1 MNLCKFLA
9 FVLGFVLCVST
20 CTSGESSTCLAVY
33 KEGGAPAVF
42 QSPKCPRWKLPDHG
56 SESKSPNARCQ
67 TALHQGRRKSQ
78 EDRILCALD
87 IRIPF
92 PGVKV
97 FDGHNGAEAS
107 EIASKLLL
115 QYFTLHTF
123 FLLDAT
129 FSVLSR
135 KMIGLLPN
143 ERGQNTLNWN
153 PDELNL
159 GRLKLTVSSIID
171 RSFHLEI
178 LREALLRAID
188 DIDSAFSRAFL
199 CSEEYKS
206 QEAAK
211 ANLLR
216 LYRQTRGFGVFEPVT
231 NFNSFKLAAS
241 NQWPFLISKELTRD
255 HHPDRDDERSR
266 VETAGG
272 HVSEWSGV
280 ARVNGQLAVSRAIGD
295 VSFKSYGVI
304 SAPEVTDWQPLTAN
318 DSYLVAAS
326 DGVFEKLSSQDIC
339 DILWN
344 LHADFTVRSELT
356 YSCSYS
362 LADCIV
368 NAAFEKGSMDNMA
381 AVILPFGL
389 NGSLQRLAKKTHAGM
404 RKFNCSSSGD
414 SNYISQHSVLTEE
427 EHGHPPVYNFGR
439 LLVEGK
445 HSNYGCFYLSENL
458 DVNDEYTFWV
468 QKDIHEYEHELLH
481 ALPDS
486 IGLNPGGALD
496 LYNDQLMCVHFGM
509 NFSENKDQCI
519 NPEGFARFLGL
530 LESIPFNDSST
541 NDHARVDSRY
551 ILKKKYDR
559 GSYGEVWLAVYWNC
573 SHVIKSAK
581 SNNFSAN
588 ITDRGANNERRKDSS
603 SADVCDDGPSEGCMF
618 ILKRIMVE
626 KGTSVYLSGLREKYF
641 GEIFLNA
648 YTVLGGSLR
657 AEESNSLLLNIPP
670 DFHDPVERNAAV
682 DLGIQGSL
690 KFNKVY
696 GKKKETL
703 RATPEEGLNHIA
715 RYVES
720 FESRSNDIWLVFRH
734 EGISLSKLLNTA
746 EEFSD
751 LLVMMGKL
759 FFISGKKSFELQN
772 ISADFKKWFSI
783 TERRGRFV
791 SKLIIDADNLHW
803 VCDAMLQ
810 ASLGR
815 GNLCRRWGRKIEA
828 YTYRVYQ
835 NYNIHGRFLRVEAWL
850 GDKKDAIIIPEH
862 DYNTGWTDI
871 ANKIIRFL
879 GNFSDPR
886 FNLAGEQSYVDAAKI
901 PKWHEDGDL
910 RAVGGQESIA
920 NTSGKLESSDTTEIV
935 NPKHLS
941 KCLIGGDANQSW
953 RLVLERSSSFSRVVV
968 SGSKL
973 TIKKEAHIWVKAF
986 GIPVHAWSMNA
997 FRTVGNLCGG
1007 FIAIDEDTKLRNHLL
1022 WARICV
1028 KNTSNDLPHSCEL
1041 AVGDWCFEISI
1052 IPDEH
1057 VILKLPRK
1065 QIPVTDAVPKSA
1077 TSRVGRTVLSSKQIL
1092 GQVPSCSK
1100 HVDLHVDVV
1109 NSNSKAPIQA
1119 KVYTEQLGQLNFYSK
1134 GLKKQPCRRGSF
1146 NNNQNTSYW
1155 RAIGFFNDLNRF
1167 EALSEAQPSSKA
1179 LEIPDSLS
1187 KTVPSAIRTISE
1199 DTHQNSDADDEAESL
1214 ADCKISVQ
1222 QPIPRIIQASDSE
1235 SDFSS
1240 SSSLNNLLM
1249 LPWYEKGSTSTLVHE
1264 PAVIDTSKWTKLVMV
1279 KACKAFGVNVHGF
1292 KTTGHDIENG
1302 RKKAIAA

>member
-20 CTSGESSTCLAVY
+20 CTSGESSTCLTVY

-56 SESKSPNARCQ
+56 SESKSPNVRCQ

-92 PGVKV
+92 PGVKGITEVTVGVVAV

-107 EIASKLLL
+107 EMASKLLL

-143 ERGQNTLNWN
+143 ERRQSTLNWN

-159 GRLKLTVSSIID
+159 GRFKLTVSSIID

-188 DIDSAFSRAFL
+188 DIDSAFSRDAFRHNFDSGSTATVILMAENQILVANIGDSKAFL

-206 QEAAK
+206 QEEAK

-216 LYRQTRGFGVFEPVT
+216 LYRQTRGFGVFEPVK

-241 NQWPFLISKELTRD
+241 DQWPFLISKELTRD

-381 AVILPFGL
+381 AIVLPFGL
-389 NGSLQRLAKKTHAGM
+389 NGSLQRLAKKAHAGM
-404 RKFNCSSSGD
+404 RKFDCSSSGD

-427 EHGHPPVYNFGR
+427 EHGHPLVSNFGR
-439 LLVEGK
+439 LLIEGK
-445 HSNYGCFYLSENL
+445 QSNYGCFYLSENL

-468 QKDIHEYEHELLH
+468 QKDVHEYEHELLH

-486 IGLNPGGALD
+486 IGQNPGGALD
-496 LYNDQLMCVHFGM
+496 LYNDQHMCVHFGM

-559 GSYGEVWLAVYWNC
+559 GSYGEVWLAFYWNC
-573 SHVIKSAK
+573 SHVVKSSK

-588 ITDRGANNERRKDSS
+588 ITERGANNERRKDSS
-603 SADVCDDGPSEGCMF
+603 SADACDDGPSEGSMF

-648 YTVLGGSLR
+648 YTVLGGSLQ
-657 AEESNSLLLNIPP
+657 AEESNSLLLNIRL
-670 DFHDPVERNAAV
+670 DFHVPVERNAAV

-690 KFNKVY
+690 KFDKVY

-703 RATPEEGLNHIA
+703 RAAPEEGLNHIA

-734 EGISLSKLLNTA
+734 EGISLSKFLYTA
-746 EEFSD
+746 EEVINNSEEGNENVKHIQILHPSKWWKWLKTTEAGQEEMRD
-751 LLVMMGKL
+751 LIWQLLMALKSCHDRNITHRDIKPENMVVCFEDQDSGRCLKGHPNEDENYITKIAEQTYEYTPPEALLNASWYQGLTLTTMKYDMWSVGVVILELVLGTPDVFQVSSRTRALLDQHLEGWSESLKELAYKL
-759 FFISGKKSFELQN
+759 RSFMEMCIL
-772 ISADFKKWFSI
+772 SPGV
-783 TERRGRFV
+783 T
-791 SKLIIDADNLHW
+791 SKLHQTRAKYD
-803 VCDAMLQ
+803 Q
-810 ASLGR
+810 ASVSPAPWKCSEEFFSRQIKNWDPL
-815 GNLCRRWGRKIEA
+815 KIGFVFMSA
-828 YTYRVYQ
+828 LRTPYQ
-835 NYNIHGRFLRVEAWL
+835 NPDAFYPDQMPFTLIKRTNYEATKFQVASSLR
-850 GDKKDAIIIPEH
+850 
-862 DYNTGWTDI
+862 
-871 ANKIIRFL
+871 
-879 GNFSDPR
+879 
-886 FNLAGEQSYVDAAKI
+886 
-901 PKWHEDGDL
+901 
-910 RAVGGQESIA
+910 
-920 NTSGKLESSDTTEIV
+920 IV
-935 NPKHLS
+935 
-941 KCLIGGDANQSW
+941 
-953 RLVLERSSSFSRVVV
+953 
-968 SGSKL
+968 
-973 TIKKEAHIWVKAF
+973 
-986 GIPVHAWSMNA
+986 
-997 FRTVGNLCGG
+997 
-1007 FIAIDEDTKLRNHLL
+1007 FIAAGSQTY
-1022 WARICV
+1022 
-1028 KNTSNDLPHSCEL
+1028 
-1041 AVGDWCFEISI
+1041 
-1052 IPDEH
+1052 
-1057 VILKLPRK
+1057 
-1065 QIPVTDAVPKSA
+1065 
-1077 TSRVGRTVLSSKQIL
+1077 GR
-1092 GQVPSCSK
+1092 C
-1100 HVDLHVDVV
+1100 D
-1109 NSNSKAPIQA
+1109 
-1119 KVYTEQLGQLNFYSK
+1119 
-1134 GLKKQPCRRGSF
+1134 
-1146 NNNQNTSYW
+1146 
-1155 RAIGFFNDLNRF
+1155 
-1167 EALSEAQPSSKA
+1167 
-1179 LEIPDSLS
+1179 
-1187 KTVPSAIRTISE
+1187 
-1199 DTHQNSDADDEAESL
+1199 
-1214 ADCKISVQ
+1214 
-1222 QPIPRIIQASDSE
+1222 
-1235 SDFSS
+1235 
-1240 SSSLNNLLM
+1240 
-1249 LPWYEKGSTSTLVHE
+1249 
-1264 PAVIDTSKWTKLVMV
+1264 
-1279 KACKAFGVNVHGF
+1279 
-1292 KTTGHDIENG
+1292 
-1302 RKKAIAA
+1302 